1 MVFACGC
8 LNYNCVPNPCG
19 SRAGATCSSK
29 KNEKEKRKEE
39 EDIMWT
45 NIFDFSGL
53 VSFDGLH
60 DYAFFLK

>member
-1 MVFACGC
+1 MSQTLV
-8 LNYNCVPNPCG
+8 
-19 SRAGATCSSK
+19 GAELGQPAVVK
-29 KNEKEKRKEE
+29 KKTKKKKKKE

-60 DYAFFLK
+60 DYAFSF